1 VPVDARAR
9 DAARVRGGD
18 DLDAWVAAVSGG
30 AATPRARVIS
40 TADAEVLRTAL
51 AGRDGG
57 EPMSVGEVA
66 LAVDTGRELA
76 GRAAA
81 QGVHVVVATA
91 ANGASDAAAEVLSD
105 ALAAPGGHG
114 PLGALRRLGD
124 APIAVLCG
132 VALGAGEHGL
142 GCVCDGPAAAAGAAV
157 AAAIEPDLG
166 PRLLLRDAGAVLGR
180 LERA

>member
-1 VPVDARAR
+1 
-9 DAARVRGGD
+9 
-18 DLDAWVAAVSGG
+18 
-30 AATPRARVIS
+30 
-40 TADAEVLRTAL
+40 
-51 AGRDGG
+51 
-57 EPMSVGEVA
+57 
-66 LAVDTGRELA
+66 
-76 GRAAA
+76 
-81 QGVHVVVATA
+81 
-91 ANGASDAAAEVLSD
+91 VLSD